1 MITTMLM
8 IASLHCP
15 MPANCNTTATMDTWY
30 ACKAR
35 QSLQLHK
42 SPDLCKSELLGMGA
56 SKKEVNIVCHS
67 AD

>member
-8 IASLHCP
+8 VASLHCP

-30 ACKAR
+30 SCKAR

-42 SPDLCKSELLGMGA
+42 SPALCKSDLLGMGA
-56 SKKEVNIVCHS
+56 SKQEAGKACS
-67 AD
+67 D

>member
-8 IASLHCP
+8 ITSLHCP
-15 MPANCNTTATMDTWY
+15 MPADCNTTKTMDTWY

-67 AD
+67 AG